1 MAGNIGGSRTAPLI
15 WIMGQ
20 SAHKPPG
27 AQAAGACQLPATSHA
42 KPGRRFN
49 VPGGDG
55 GIDDSIGV
63 TCGPRAAATAALS
76 RACASAIP
84 ALGLM
89 YGSDWMP
96 ILIGGLWLADSSR
109 SVSALKTTLP
119 P

>member
-1 MAGNIGGSRTAPLI
+1 
-15 WIMGQ
+15 
-20 SAHKPPG
+20 
-27 AQAAGACQLPATSHA
+27 
-42 KPGRRFN
+42 
-49 VPGGDG
+49 
-55 GIDDSIGV
+55 
-63 TCGPRAAATAALS
+63 LS